1 MSPSRWSRREGEAR
15 ASGPSRSWAAALA
28 AGLLSGLLTGCDF
41 AGLQDLSL
49 PGGPDLGDRP
59 YEVTAE
65 FDNVLGLAEHAAV
78 KVDGVTVGEVDDIHR
93 RAWHAEVTLR
103 LPGDVRLS
111 PTATARVQQ
120 TSLLGEKFVSID
132 PGRGSGRLTDGD
144 RIDLPSTSRGV
155 EVEEVLGATSMLL
168 NGGGLDQVR
177 TISTELH
184 AALDSGNVD
193 TRRFLR
199 ELTTFITTVDQQRA
213 RIVSIMGNLDRL
225 ARQVNRDPAVVDRAL
240 RDLAPALVVLTE
252 QRKPLVR
259 MLDRLGRFSQ
269 VTTRVVRESG
279 RNLVADLRALQ
290 PVLTQLR
297 RSGSELPESVEAILS
312 FPFPDE
318 VLQAARGDY
327 VNLAVQMD
335 LTPST
340 LLGNGTGLD
349 LGGQLGLRAVVP
361 QDAERPR

>member
-1 MSPSRWSRREGEAR
+1 
-15 ASGPSRSWAAALA
+15 
-28 AGLLSGLLTGCDF
+28 
-41 AGLQDLSL
+41 
-49 PGGPDLGDRP
+49 
-59 YEVTAE
+59 
-65 FDNVLGLAEHAAV
+65 VLGLAEQSAV
-78 KVDGVTVGEVDDIHR
+78 KVDGVTVGEVDEIR
-93 RAWHAEVTLR
+93 RSGWHAEVVLR
-103 LPGDVRLS
+103 LPGDVRLTS
-111 PTATARVQQ
+111 STTARVQQ
-120 TSLLGEKFVSID
+120 TSLLGEKFVSLE
-132 PGRGSGRLTDGD
+132 PGSDGERLADGD
-144 RIDLPSTSRGV
+144 RIELPSTSRGV

-184 AALDSGNVD
+184 TALDSGRVD

-199 ELTTFITTVDQQRA
+199 ELTAFITTVDDQRA

-225 ARQVNRDPAVVDRAL
+225 ARQVNRDPEVIDRAL
-240 RDLAPALVVLTE
+240 RDLAPALRVLTA

-279 RNLVADLRALQ
+279 RDLVADLRALQ

-297 RSGSELPESVEAILS
+297 RSGDELPESIEAILS

-318 VLQAARGDY
+318 VLNAARGDY
-327 VNLAVQMD
+327 VNLAVEMD
-335 LTPST
+335 LTPFT
-340 LLGNGTGLD
+340 LLGNSTGED

-361 QDAERPR
+361 QDAPRPTERP

>member
-1 MSPSRWSRREGEAR
+1 MRRL
-15 ASGPSRSWAAALA
+15 AALL
-28 AGLLSGLLTGCDF
+28 AGCLLLTGCDF
-41 AGLQDLSL
+41 AGLQDMSL

-65 FDNVLGLAEHAAV
+65 FANVLGLAEHAAV
-78 KVDGVTVGEVDDIHR
+78 KVDGVTVGEVADIR
-93 RAWHAEVTLR
+93 RDGWHARVTLR

-111 PTATARVQQ
+111 RAATARVQQ
-120 TSLLGEKFVSID
+120 TSLLGEKFVSLD
-132 PGRGSGRLTDGD
+132 PGSGTGRLTDGD
-144 RIDLPSTSRGV
+144 RIELPSTGRGV

-177 TISTELH
+177 TISTELQT
-184 AALDSGNVD
+184 ALANGTD
-193 TRRFLR
+193 TRTFLR
-199 ELTTFITTVDQQRA
+199 ELTSFITTVDEQRA
-213 RIVSIMGNLDRL
+213 RIISIMANLDRL
-225 ARQVNRDPAVVDRAL
+225 ARQVNRDPQVIDRAL
-240 RDLAPALVVLTE
+240 RDLGPALEVLTA

-269 VTTRVVRESG
+269 VTTQVVRESG

-297 RSGSELPESVEAILS
+297 RAGDELPESVEAILS

-318 VLQAARGDY
+318 VLKASRGDY
-327 VNLAVQMD
+327 VNLAVEMD
-335 LTPST
+335 LTPFT
-340 LLGNGTGLD
+340 LLGNSTGQD

-361 QDAERPR
+361 QDAQR

>member
-1 MSPSRWSRREGEAR
+1 MSARRG
-15 ASGPSRSWAAALA
+15 AAAVLA
-28 AGLLSGLLTGCDF
+28 GGLLCGLLTGCDF
-41 AGLQDLSL
+41 AGLQDMSL
-49 PGGPDLGDRP
+49 PGGPDLGDRS

-65 FDNVLGLAEHAAV
+65 FGNVLGLAEHSAV
-78 KVDGVTVGEVDDIHR
+78 KLDGVTVGEVDEIR
-93 RAWHAEVTLR
+93 RAGWHAEVVLR

-111 PTATARVQQ
+111 PDATARVQQ
-120 TSLLGEKFVSID
+120 TSLLGEKFVSLD
-132 PGRGSGRLTDGD
+132 PGEESGQPLADGD
-144 RIDLPSTSRGV
+144 RIALPSTSRGV

-184 AALDSGNVD
+184 AALDSGEVD

-199 ELTTFITTVDQQRA
+199 ELTAFITTVDDQRA
-213 RIVSIMGNLDRL
+213 RIVSIMVNLDRL
-225 ARQVNRDPAVVDRAL
+225 ARQVNRDPEVVDRAL
-240 RDLAPALVVLTE
+240 RDLGPALRVLTA

-259 MLDRLGRFSQ
+259 MLDRLGRFSR

-279 RNLVADLRALQ
+279 RNLVADLRALE

-297 RSGSELPESVEAILS
+297 KSGDELPESVEAILS

-318 VLQAARGDY
+318 VLIASRGDY
-327 VNLAVQMD
+327 VNLAVEMD
-335 LTPST
+335 LTPFT
-340 LLGNGTGLD
+340 LLRNSTGQD

-361 QDAERPR
+361 QDAPRPGGRR